1 MLRMKFAAAVGA
13 VALLGFASGASASVG
28 GGSGNSASQSNTLV
42 GNQAS
47 AGASSATVSLISGG
61 GGSALTGAFG
71 GGGGLGGGF
80 GGGGGGGGTG
90 GGGGGTGAGGG
101 GGGGLGG
108 GIGPQSLIDNNTVVG
123 LAGGQTA
130 LFDLREL
137 KRQQGGSAGS
147 KPLNVGAWLRGAYTV
162 IDGNDRGG
170 EFEGSAVNLVGGVD
184 YLFQNLKMPVVVGL
198 SGGYEKLDIDT
209 TFNTGTYEGNGFT
222 LAPYVAIMPMRNL
235 IVDFSGGMTWLDYD
249 VSRTV
254 AGAKRTGSFDA
265 TRAFF
270 GGNATYNHYAGAWRL
285 SPTMGILSMRE
296 EQDGYT
302 ESNGTVV
309 PGSAIDLTRAS
320 GGLEVGYNLGGMN
333 QTLTGVEPFV
343 KLIGE
348 YDIVNED
355 AIDLGNGVMSSAT
368 DYGAV
373 AGGGVN
379 LNLGQSVSGAV
390 EGSYNTIGR
399 GELQTWT
406 VGGRLRVRF

>member
-1 MLRMKFAAAVGA
+1 MLRMKLVAAVGA
-13 VALLGFASGASASVG
+13 IALLGFASGASASVG
-28 GGSGNSASQSNTLV
+28 GGGGDSASQSNTLV
-42 GNQAS
+42 GTQAS
-47 AGASSATVSLISGG
+47 AGASSATISLISGG
-61 GGSALTGAFG
+61 GGSALS
-71 GGGGLGGGF
+71 GGF
-80 GGGGGGGGTG
+80 GGGGGGGGGGFG
-90 GGGGGTGAGGG
+90 GGGGGTGGGG
-101 GGGGLGG
+101 VGPGGT
-108 GIGPQSLIDNNTVVG
+108 GPQSLIDNNTMVG

-170 EFEGSAVNLVGGVD
+170 EFEGSAVNLVAGVD
-184 YLFQNLKMPVVVGL
+184 YLFQNTRMPIVVGL

-222 LAPYVAIMPMRNL
+222 LAPYVAIMPMRNF

-254 AGAKRTGSFDA
+254 AAAKRTGSFDA

-355 AIDLGNGVMSSAT
+355 AIDLGNGVMSSAE

-390 EGSYNTIGR
+390 EGTYNTIGR